1 MPKPFRRHASSKSA
15 LLLAALLLATCGQ
28 KGGLVR
34 PEPVEPAALHV
45 AAVAPDR

>member
-1 MPKPFRRHASSKSA
+1 MSFLVTTAGRMA
-15 LLLAALLLATCGQ
+15 LLLSLLSLAACGQ